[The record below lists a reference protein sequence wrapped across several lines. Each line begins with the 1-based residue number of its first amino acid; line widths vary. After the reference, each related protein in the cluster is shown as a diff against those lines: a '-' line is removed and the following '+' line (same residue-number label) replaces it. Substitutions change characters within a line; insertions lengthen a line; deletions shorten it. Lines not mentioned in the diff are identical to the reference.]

1 MTNMEKSALA
11 SRSTAQNV
19 DTEPAL
25 PEYTATAGPSSL
37 PTQRTIDNTEHALPD
52 YTARTG
58 PSTLPAQQIV
68 HDPSAP
74 PQYAVAAS
82 STSPITHNFI
92 RRNLFSSKVFV
103 QSAGVDRYC
112 FAAGKDARV
121 WIHAGASTD
130 NPPLGYLTF
139 PTSHNAFRL
148 YFGAGEQGK
157 AGPGGMDEKGF
168 AFSDVKARIGYPHPG
183 SFSFKGATSG
193 RVKEYEWMNRH
204 PSHDVSP
211 VRYDLSVLGLA
222 GGEALATLTVSRKGK
237 GKTSVQWRKAPENEL
252 EQAFLILSAVGVIT
266 RLSKKGSYRDSDSP
280 SGQWFH
286 VWWMAALS
294 AHALGGE

>member
-1 MTNMEKSALA
+1 MAKLAMEKSTLA
-11 SRSTAQNV
+11 SGSTAPNLN
-19 DTEPAL
+19 TELAL
-25 PEYTATAGPSSL
+25 PEYTATAGPS
-37 PTQRTIDNTEHALPD
+37 
-52 YTARTG
+52 
-58 PSTLPAQQIV
+58 TLPAQRTIAIP
-68 HDPSAP
+68 DAP
-74 PQYAVAAS
+74 PQYAEAAS
-82 STSPITHNFI
+82 STSPITHQLV

-148 YFGAGEQGK
+148 YFGAGEAGK
-157 AGPGGMDEKGF
+157 AGPGGMDENGF

-183 SFSFKGATSG
+183 SFAFKGATSG
-193 RVKEYEWMNRH
+193 RVKEYEWMNRD
-204 PSHDVSP
+204 PSHDVWP
-211 VRYDLSVLGLA
+211 VHYDLSVSGLA
-222 GGEALATLTVSRKGK
+222 GGEPLATLTVSRKGK

-266 RLSKKGSYRDSDSP
+266 RLSKKGSYRDTDSP
-280 SGQWFH
+280 TGQRWFS

>member
-1 MTNMEKSALA
+1 MEKSTLA
-11 SRSTAQNV
+11 SSSTAENLN
-19 DTEPAL
+19 TEPAL
-25 PEYTATAGPSSL
+25 PEYTATAGPSIL
-37 PTQRTIDNTEHALPD
+37 PAQRTIDNTGPALPE
-52 YTARTG
+52 YTATAG
-58 PSTLPAQQIV
+58 PSSRPAQRIIEN
-68 HDPSAP
+68 PSAP
-74 PQYAVAAS
+74 PQYAEAAS
-82 STSPITHNFI
+82 STSPSIHNFI

-112 FAAGKDARV
+112 FTAGKDARV

-148 YFGAGEQGK
+148 YFGAGEHGK
-157 AGPGGMDEKGF
+157 AGPGGMDENGF

-193 RVKEYEWMNRH
+193 RVKEYEWANRD
-204 PSHDVSP
+204 PSHDVWP
-211 VRYDLSVLGLA
+211 VHYDLSVSGLV
-222 GGEALATLTVSRKGK
+222 GGEPLATLTVSRKGK
-237 GKTSVQWRKAPENEL
+237 GKTALQWRKAPENEL

-280 SGQWFH
+280 TGQRWFS

>member
-1 MTNMEKSALA
+1 MTDMEKSALA
-11 SRSTAQNV
+11 SSSTAQNV
-19 DTEPAL
+19 VTEPVL
-25 PEYTATAGPSSL
+25 PEYTATAGPSSV
-37 PTQRTIDNTEHALPD
+37 PSQGTIDNTEHTLPD
-52 YTARTG
+52 YTAPAG

-68 HDPSAP
+68 HDPNAP

-82 STSPITHNFI
+82 STSPVTHSFV

-112 FAAGKDARV
+112 FAASKDRV

-139 PTSHNAFRL
+139 PVSHNAFRL

-157 AGPGGMDEKGF
+157 AGPGGMDANGF
-168 AFSDVKARIGYPHPG
+168 AFSDVKARVGYPHPG

-193 RVKEYEWMNRH
+193 RVKEYEWVNRD
-204 PSHDVSP
+204 PSHDVWP
-211 VRYDLSVLGLA
+211 VHYDLSVSGPT

-252 EQAFLILSAVGVIT
+252 EQAFLILSAVGVLT
-266 RLSKKGSYRDSDSP
+266 RLSKKSSYRDSDSAT
-280 SGQWFH
+280 GQRWFA

>member
-1 MTNMEKSALA
+1 MEKSALP
-11 SRSTAQNV
+11 SSSTAQDV
-19 DTEPAL
+19 DPENAL
-25 PEYTATAGPSSL
+25 PEYTAIAGPSSV
-37 PTQRTIDNTEHALPD
+37 PAQQTIDNP
-52 YTARTG
+52 
-58 PSTLPAQQIV
+58 V
-68 HDPSAP
+68 AP
-74 PQYAVAAS
+74 PQYAEAAS
-82 STSPITHNFI
+82 STSPITHNFV
-92 RRNLFSSKVFV
+92 RRNLFSSKVLV

-139 PTSHNAFRL
+139 PASHNAFRL

-157 AGPGGMDEKGF
+157 AGPGGMDENGF
-168 AFSDVKARIGYPHPG
+168 AFSDVKARVGYPHSG

-193 RVKEYEWMNRH
+193 RIKEYEWVNRD

-211 VRYDLSVLGLA
+211 VHYDLSVSGLA

-252 EQAFLILSAVGVIT
+252 EQAFLILSAIGVIT
-266 RLSKKGSYRDSDSP
+266 RLSKKGSYRDSDS
-280 SGQWFH
+280 SAGQRWFA

>member
-1 MTNMEKSALA
+1 MEKSTLPSSSA
-11 SRSTAQNV
+11 AQNV

-25 PEYTATAGPSSL
+25 PEYTAIAGPSS
-37 PTQRTIDNTEHALPD
+37 I
-52 YTARTG
+52 
-58 PSTLPAQQIV
+58 PAQQTV
-68 HDPSAP
+68 HDPAAP
-74 PQYAVAAS
+74 PQYAEAAS
-82 STSPITHNFI
+82 LTSRATHNFI
-92 RRNLFSSKVFV
+92 SPNLFSSKVFV

-139 PTSHNAFRL
+139 PASHNAFRL

-157 AGPGGMDEKGF
+157 AGPGGMDENGF
-168 AFSDVKARIGYPHPG
+168 AFSDVKARVGYTHPG
-183 SFSFKGATSG
+183 SFSLKGATSG
-193 RVKEYEWMNRH
+193 RVEEYEWVNRD
-204 PSHDVSP
+204 PSHDVWP
-211 VRYDLSVLGLA
+211 VHYDLLVSGLT

-280 SGQWFH
+280 TGQWFH
-286 VWWMAALS
+286 IWWMTALS
-294 AHALGGE
+294 AHSLGGE